1 MKKWIMAFSAILILF
16 VGGCSA
22 LDQAQDTISYV
33 NEATDYLNKATE
45 FANEAPV
52 LAEEAV
58 KNMGSAEELEAKLRE
73 MKEEIAA
80 FSVLQEPEL
89 ASDVHQAILE
99 QNEKIS
105 AGIDVLLNELEDG
118 LLDPAVLEDTELFQT
133 VQEVGDLV
141 DQLKQL
147 GE

>member
-1 MKKWIMAFSAILILF
+1 MKKMIAVLSAVFMLF
-16 VGGCSA
+16 AGGCSA
-22 LDQAQDTISYV
+22 LDQAQDTIGYV
-33 NEATDYLNKATE
+33 NEATDYLSKATE
-45 FANEAPV
+45 FANEAPA

-58 KNMGSAEELEAKLRE
+58 KNMGSAEELEARLQE

-80 FSVLQEPEL
+80 FSELQEPEF
-89 ASDVHQAILE
+89 ASEIHQAILE

-105 AGIDVLLNELEDG
+105 AGIDGLLTELEDG
-118 LLDPAVLEDTELFQT
+118 LLDPAVLEKTELFQT
-133 VQEVGDLV
+133 VQEMGDLA